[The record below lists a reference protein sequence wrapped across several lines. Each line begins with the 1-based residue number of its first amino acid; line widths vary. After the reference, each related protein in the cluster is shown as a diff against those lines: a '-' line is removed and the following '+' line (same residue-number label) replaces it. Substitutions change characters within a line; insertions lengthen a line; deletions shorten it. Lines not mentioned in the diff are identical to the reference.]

1 MITGAGDANDGR
13 RRYAQ
18 GADGIPD
25 GEGLDRDGGAVRM
38 GVSGVAELR
47 RWLGMEGKRW
57 KRGENRKE
65 KKKKKKKK
73 ENNNKKKKKKGEN
86 NNRKKKRR
94 TDFNH
99 SRYTFLR
106 CLVQRILSS
115 PSSPEYGGR

>member
-1 MITGAGDANDGR
+1 
-13 RRYAQ
+13 
-18 GADGIPD
+18 
-25 GEGLDRDGGAVRM
+25 M

-73 ENNNKKKKKKGEN
+73 ENNNKKKK
-86 NNRKKKRR
+86 RR